1 MDANLLDSVCGR
13 HNKGKVLDD
22 INGDPKESVIASK
35 LHGAGSVESQM
46 NLVQRSKQV
55 FTLGQQRVLELED
68 GDSFLLQTILFDE
81 DDSVLPRWRYRS
93 ASQIAA
99 RLSSW
104 ARRRHVLITYCMID
118 KNTVRIW
125 RLGAV

>member
-1 MDANLLDSVCGR
+1 
-13 HNKGKVLDD
+13 
-22 INGDPKESVIASK
+22 
-35 LHGAGSVESQM
+35 M

-55 FTLGQQRVLELED
+55 FTPGQQRVLELED